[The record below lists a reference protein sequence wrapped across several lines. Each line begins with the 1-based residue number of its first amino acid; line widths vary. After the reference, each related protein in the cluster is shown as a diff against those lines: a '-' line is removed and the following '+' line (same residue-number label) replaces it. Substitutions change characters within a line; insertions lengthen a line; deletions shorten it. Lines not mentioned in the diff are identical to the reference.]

1 MHELLVAMAIFVC
14 LVAASLGS
22 LVLSERLPAHH
33 RQDETYNVVR
43 LAASIFVVM
52 TSLVLGLLV
61 NSSKNMFEA
70 IDRNIHAFS
79 TELILLDR
87 TLRHYG
93 PEASDVRQRLRAYVR
108 QAINGTW
115 GADASPVLEDR
126 AAETLLDEV
135 GNGLVAMRPSDPVRT
150 EMWREAEVSYQNVV
164 RRRWVLIEES
174 EGTIPT
180 PFLVMLVAWLV
191 LIFASF
197 GYRAPRNAVV
207 ATTLVVSAFLIAGSI
222 YLILDMNVPFS
233 GPIKISPAPLQRA
246 EEQLRR

>member
-135 GNGLVAMRPSDPVRT
+135 GNGLAAMRPSDPVRT
-150 EMWREAEVSYQNVV
+150 EMWREAEVNYQNVV

-191 LIFASF
+191 LVFASF

>member
-164 RRRWVLIEES
+164 RHRWVLIEES

>member
-135 GNGLVAMRPSDPVRT
+135 GNGLAAMRPSDPVRT
-150 EMWREAEVSYQNVV
+150 EMWREAEVNYQNVV

-180 PFLVMLVAWLV
+180 PFLVML
-191 LIFASF
+191 
-197 GYRAPRNAVV
+197 
-207 ATTLVVSAFLIAGSI
+207 
-222 YLILDMNVPFS
+222 
-233 GPIKISPAPLQRA
+233 
-246 EEQLRR
+246 